1 MEYSLLQT
9 PPQAGVFEN
18 VPVPDRQCRHV
29 MQMLLRPNETRPPL
43 TLAALIQVAYSSGKK
58 ARRTQV
64 SNIVYKIVDEA
75 DWRAAQR
82 SGSYHGSADDQRDG
96 YIHLSFAEQ
105 VEGTAAR
112 HFKNRSGLLLLAF
125 VAEKLGDALRLEQ
138 SRGGALFPH
147 LYAELATANA
157 LWEHHMIVGEDGVP
171 RAPGV
176 DL

>member
-1 MEYSLLQT
+1 
-9 PPQAGVFEN
+9 
-18 VPVPDRQCRHV
+18 
-29 MQMLLRPNETRPPL
+29 MQMLLRPNATRPPL
-43 TLAALIQVAYSSGKK
+43 ALAALLQLAYSSGRKV
-58 ARRTQV
+58 RRTQV
-64 SNIVYKIVDEA
+64 SNIVYKIVDES

-82 SGSYHGSADDQRDG
+82 SGFYRGSTDDQRDG

-112 HFKNRSGLLLLAF
+112 HFRNRSGLLLIAF

-147 LYAELATANA
+147 LYADLATANA

>member
-1 MEYSLLQT
+1 
-9 PPQAGVFEN
+9 
-18 VPVPDRQCRHV
+18 
-29 MQMLLRPNETRPPL
+29 
-43 TLAALIQVAYSSGKK
+43 
-58 ARRTQV
+58 V
-64 SNIVYKIVDEA
+64 SKIVYKIVDEA

-82 SGSYHGSADDQRDG
+82 SGFYHGSADDQRDG

-112 HFKNRSGLLLLAF
+112 HFANRSGLLLIAF
-125 VAEKLGDALRLEQ
+125 VAEKLGDALRLER

-157 LWEHHMIVGEDGVP
+157 LWEHRMIVGDDGVP